1 MVTSTR
7 SVREVKGCRPD
18 TVRETVL
25 SETEPLLLRGLVDSW
40 PIVQAAGRSAEEA
53 TDYIREFYSGDR
65 MTAFAGSPEIRG
77 KVGYN
82 DDLSAFN
89 FERLTVSLDEIME
102 PIFEHFD
109 DIEPPTYYIGSTLL
123 DRWFPGFRDHN
134 DLNLNDLEPLVSIW
148 LGNKTRVSAH
158 FDAADN
164 VACCVA
170 GRRRFTLFAPDQLGN
185 LYIGPWDLTPAGQPI
200 SLVDFHDP
208 DFEKFPNFREA
219 LKSAYEV
226 TLEPGDALY
235 LPSMWWHHVEGLD
248 GLNVLV
254 NYWWRTVPKFMG
266 SPISVLKHALLG
278 LRGLPPEQ
286 RAAWRHIFE
295 YYVFSAQ
302 DDAVAHLPEDSRG
315 ILEFTDDVTA
325 RKLRADLLNSLNR

>member
-1 MVTSTR
+1 MVTNMR
-7 SVREVKGCRPD
+7 SVREITGCQPD
-18 TVRETVL
+18 TVRETVV
-25 SETEPLLLRGLVDSW
+25 SESEPLLLRGLVDSW
-40 PIVQAAGRSAEEA
+40 PIVQAARCSPEEA
-53 TDYIREFYSGDR
+53 ASYIREFYSGDR
-65 MTAFAGSPEIRG
+65 MTAFSGPPEIRG

-89 FERLTVSLDEIME
+89 FERLTVSLDEILE
-102 PIFEHFD
+102 PIFEHCD
-109 DIEPPTYYIGSTLL
+109 DVEPPAYYLGSTLL
-123 DRWFPGFRDHN
+123 DRWFPTFRDHN
-134 DLNLNDLEPLVSIW
+134 DLDLNDLEPLVSIW

-170 GRRRFTLFAPDQLGN
+170 GRRRFTLFAPDQLEN
-185 LYIGPWDLTPAGQPI
+185 LYIGPWDFTPAGQPI

-219 LKSAYEV
+219 LKSAYEIV
-226 TLEPGDALY
+226 LEPGDALY

-248 GLNVLV
+248 GFNVLV

-266 SPISVLKHALLG
+266 APISVLKHALLG

-286 RAAWRHIFE
+286 RTAWRNIFD
-295 YYVFSAQ
+295 YYVFSTQ
-302 DDAVAHLPEDSRG
+302 DDAVAHIPKDSRG